1 MRVQPLVALVIV
13 FATATFAG
21 CDSDLAGG
29 PDTDNVQGV
38 YSLQSINGEA
48 LPSTEERES
57 KQEPGATC
65 LMISGRLTVD
75 IDDTAWTAEE
85 SECLFMRDGVEVD
98 FVEQSGWFGTWSQ
111 AGNQITFVTETGC
124 TQTGTWSGPRITVAE
139 DCTYSARLIYEFL
152 RPLRL

>member
-1 MRVQPLVALVIV
+1 MRVQPLVALVTV
-13 FATATFAG
+13 TFAG

-57 KQEPGATC
+57 EQEPGATC
-65 LMISGRLTVD
+65 LMMSGRLTVD
-75 IDDTAWTAEE
+75 IDDTAWASEE
-85 SECLFMRDGVEVD
+85 SECLFTNEDGVEVD
-98 FVEQSGWFGTWSQ
+98 FVEESVWFGTWSQ
-111 AGNQITFVTETGC
+111 AGNQITFVTQAGC
-124 TQTGTWSGPRITVAE
+124 TQTGTWSGSRITIAE
-139 DCTYSARLIYEFL
+139 DCIYNGRLVYEFL